1 MTEGHWDSEAPA
13 AKKGLPTW
21 AKIVLGCCGGCALI
35 FVVIMASCVGLIRSI
50 SKNGVPAVIDKAV
63 GSAFLDKAWM
73 EMANTV
79 KSLSTAQGT
88 KDLYR
93 TNPGLSET
101 FATEED
107 FLAAA
112 EEWRPRLGEFPAQR
126 PQLGDLIRD
135 QKSGGRFQINTNNSR
150 TRIDYQIPKG
160 GMLYLELESGKL
172 VDVRVE

>member
-1 MTEGHWDSEAPA
+1 MTEGHWDSETPA

-21 AKIVLGCCGGCALI
+21 AKVVLGCCGGCALV
-35 FVVIMASCVGLIRSI
+35 FVVIMASCLGLIRSI
-50 SKNGVPAVIDKAV
+50 SKNGIPAVIDKAV
-63 GSAFLDKAWM
+63 GSAFLDKAWTA
-73 EMANTV
+73 MAHTV
-79 KSLSTAQGT
+79 ASLSTEQGT

-101 FATEED
+101 FPTEAD

-112 EEWRPRLGEFPAQR
+112 EEWRSRLGEFPSHR
-126 PQLGDLIRD
+126 PPLGDLIRN
-135 QKSGGRFQINTNNSR
+135 QNGGTPFQINTNDSR

-160 GMLYLELESGKL
+160 GMLHLELESGKL